1 MNYLLDT
8 NILSELFKKH
18 PEPKVTHWL
27 KEAEQESLFL
37 SVLTVGEIRKGIERM
52 EQGSRKARLIQ
63 FLEKDLSAQFE
74 GRILPIDL
82 EVSETWGLLEAQAG
96 RPIPT
101 VDTLLAATALVHNL
115 TLVTRNIQDFGF
127 SKLKLLNL
135 WDE

>member
-18 PEPKVTHWL
+18 PEPKVTSWL

-37 SVLTVGEIRKGIERM
+37 SVLTVGEFRKGIERM
-52 EQGSRKARLIQ
+52 EHGSRKARLIQ

-82 EVSETWGLLEAQAG
+82 EVAETWGLLEAQAG
-96 RPIPT
+96 RPLPT
-101 VDTLLAATALVHNL
+101 VDALLAATALVHNL

-135 WDE
+135 WA

>member
-1 MNYLLDT
+1 M
-8 NILSELFKKH
+8 
-18 PEPKVTHWL
+18 THWL

>member
-8 NILSELFKKH
+8 NILSELFKKN

-37 SVLTVGEIRKGIERM
+37 SVLTIGEIRKGIERM

-63 FLEKDLSAQFE
+63 FLEKDLPAQFE
-74 GRILPIDL
+74 ERILPIDL
-82 EVSETWGLLEAQAG
+82 AVAETWGLLEAQAS
-96 RPIPT
+96 RPLPT

-115 TLVTRNIQDFGF
+115 TLVTRNIQDFAF

-135 WDE
+135 WV